1 MLRPGTAA
9 SCDSCPPGYTTSST
23 GSTKPSDCELCLP
36 GWGDNTG
43 ALNAQNCS
51 MQCGGSTYGP
61 PGRDAAQR
69 KCLQCPTGSGLSFD
83 VLASNQ
89 LYVPDTVSRIGADSS
104 ADCLSEFAQI
114 VDDACKYRWRS
125 QLLLAVTCLALAW
138 QVPQTRGRP
147 AVQDSGCTSAQYV
160 STFPTV
166 QLMVH
171 EPYVSFTHES
181 KLVPST
187 TTAWAH
193 FTS

>member
-1 MLRPGTAA
+1 VLRPGTAA

-61 PGRDAAQR
+61 PGRDATQR
-69 KCLQCPTGSGLSFD
+69 KCLECPTGSGFSFD

-138 QVPQTRGRP
+138 HVPPDQGASCCARQRLHFSSVCHHLSHR
-147 AVQDSGCTSAQYV
+147 AAY
-160 STFPTV
+160 
-166 QLMVH
+166 

-187 TTAWAH
+187 TAWAH